1 MRKMLRFCAIAA
13 VFFTMSNIIVG
24 AANAQTE
31 SFRLADVQTEIL
43 KSWSRKIK
51 DATKRF
57 EVLDR
62 FNDEAVLDRETQLVW
77 ERAPQDPFLPGT
89 FSVAVE
95 HCYARIMGGRMGWRL
110 PTVEELTSLLVETPT
125 ANPEV
130 IRAALPSGH
139 PFIGIRSGN
148 RPGSAY
154 WSITASSA
162 SFGEG
167 RFTVAVNEPEVST
180 VALETN
186 LEAIHPTWCV
196 RGPGG
201 GQSSREP

>member
-1 MRKMLRFCAIAA
+1 MRKMMSLCAIVV
-13 VFFTMSNIIVG
+13 VFFAMNNIAVG
-24 AANAQTE
+24 TADAQTE
-31 SFRLADVQTEIL
+31 TLR
-43 KSWSRKIK
+43 SWSRKINN
-51 DATKRF
+51 ARERF
-57 EVLDR
+57 EVLHQ

-89 FSVAVE
+89 FSVAVAD
-95 HCYARIMGGRMGWRL
+95 CYARIAGGRMGWRL

-125 ANPEV
+125 SNPQV
-130 IRAALPSGH
+130 IRAALPPGH
-139 PFIGIRSGN
+139 PFIGIRSGD

-154 WSITASSA
+154 WSITAGSN
-162 SFGEG
+162 SFGNG

-180 VALETN
+180 VVLETN
-186 LEAIHPTWCV
+186 LEVVHPNWCV